1 VDAELQGRTVLG
13 DRKVGLAPVQRLAGT
28 LLVVVRAKAILG
40 DLRLRSLAPGDSPSR
55 WGSADGAARPAQA
68 AAAPAAGGA
77 GAVPPAAVLA
87 GPAGQFCASLRSKG
101 TAE

>member
-1 VDAELQGRTVLG
+1 VLG
-13 DRKVGLAPVQRLAGT
+13 DRNVDLAPVQRLAGT
-28 LLVVVRAKAILG
+28 LLVVVRAKAIFG

-68 AAAPAAGGA
+68 AAAPAAGTGGA

-87 GPAGQFCASLRSKG
+87 GPAGQFCSSLRSKG